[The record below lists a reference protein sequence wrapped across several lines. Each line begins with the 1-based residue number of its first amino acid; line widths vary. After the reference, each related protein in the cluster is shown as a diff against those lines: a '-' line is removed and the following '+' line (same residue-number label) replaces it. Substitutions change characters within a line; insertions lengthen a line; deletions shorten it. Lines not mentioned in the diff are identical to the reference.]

1 MKRAAWVFTC
11 LALCLVLFASCTQY
25 AAFEQESAF
34 LKVQEDGAVQMRVQT
49 LDLENKTVELVIQNN
64 SAEEASF
71 DKVCALE
78 RKQDGVWYTMQ
89 DQRSIDAIG
98 ILLPA
103 GEETAY
109 TYSWEQPLPK
119 GEYRLVKSFYLPQGQ
134 INAGVYFTVE

>member
-1 MKRAAWVFTC
+1 MR
-11 LALCLVLFASCTQY
+11 Q
-25 AAFEQESAF
+25 
-34 LKVQEDGAVQMRVQT
+34 VQRTGPCKCGCKL